1 MDPATISLISAGLGL
16 IPGLADLFTPD
27 PYQPIQTGPR
37 PGGPQRPQLG
47 MRQQSSGPSPL
58 LGGALDLA
66 LAGLNYGMQPNVDSG
81 LLSPRQY
88 AAQQALMRPGG
99 VDLGKPLSSLEPKG
113 LSFMGQTPSYYG
125 SRTAVPAFAP
135 LTGEQLLEQQREYNR
150 ADGLGSGFR

>member
-1 MDPATISLISAGLGL
+1 MDPATIGLISAGLGL

-66 LAGLNYGMQPNVDSG
+66 LAGLNYGMQPDMG
-81 LLSPRQY
+81 LSATPRAT
-88 AAQQALMRPGG
+88 AAQEEMRRMTQQTGAYPSPMATQGSVRPYAPMYGQYGG
-99 VDLGKPLSSLEPKG
+99 
-113 LSFMGQTPSYYG
+113 Y
-125 SRTAVPAFAP
+125 VPR
-135 LTGEQLLEQQREYNR
+135 G
-150 ADGLGSGFR
+150 GGF

>member
-1 MDPATISLISAGLGL
+1 MDPATIGLISAGLGL

-66 LAGLNYGMQPNVDSG
+66 LAGLNYGMQPDMG
-81 LLSPRQY
+81 LSATPRAT
-88 AAQQALMRPGG
+88 AAQEEMRRMTQQTGAYPSPMATQGPVRPYAPMYGQYGG
-99 VDLGKPLSSLEPKG
+99 
-113 LSFMGQTPSYYG
+113 Y
-125 SRTAVPAFAP
+125 VPR
-135 LTGEQLLEQQREYNR
+135 G
-150 ADGLGSGFR
+150 GGF